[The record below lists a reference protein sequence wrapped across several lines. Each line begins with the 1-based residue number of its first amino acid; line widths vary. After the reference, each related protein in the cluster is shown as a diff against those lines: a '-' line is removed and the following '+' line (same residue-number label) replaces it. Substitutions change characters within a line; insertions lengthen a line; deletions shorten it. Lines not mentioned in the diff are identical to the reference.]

1 MSVNVSKPHQFMHN
15 MPYYILSLTTQEKL
29 VMSISF
35 VCIFVRIITLKL
47 FTLLWI
53 FFQDAIVTTMQVNVI
68 MTKELLEKK
77 EV

>member
-1 MSVNVSKPHQFMHN
+1 M
-15 MPYYILSLTTQEKL
+15 TAQEKL

-35 VCIFVRIITLKL
+35 VFIFLRIITLEL

-68 MTKELLEKK
+68 MMKELRKKK
-77 EV
+77 EVLI